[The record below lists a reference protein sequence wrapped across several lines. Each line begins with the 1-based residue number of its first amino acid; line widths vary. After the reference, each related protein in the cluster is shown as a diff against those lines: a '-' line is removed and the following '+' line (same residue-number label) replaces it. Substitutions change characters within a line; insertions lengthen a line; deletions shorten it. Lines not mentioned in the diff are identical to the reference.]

1 MASINFRIKGI
12 TSPGNIRIRLK
23 QGDRFDYEIA
33 TGLKVRLEHWS
44 KAKQKVKNVVD
55 ATYKDEV
62 NNSLNKLRTF
72 IESEYFSE
80 LAIGREISQKWLK
93 DKVNNFFERPNTNG
107 DVNKI
112 YIIPFAENFIDEAKN
127 KINYRTG
134 KVISD
139 QTIEYYKITI
149 GKLKDFEKSTG
160 RKLKLIDIGLKFHND
175 FIKFLSEKQFLNPN
189 TVGFYL
195 SKVVMFCKGAER
207 KGFKVNL
214 EYKDSDFYIP
224 NNKTADIYL
233 NKNEI
238 EAINNLSL
246 PIDGRLDNARDFLII
261 GLFSGLRV
269 GDLLNLNKHD
279 IVDSSIQIVNQKTGI
294 QVIIPLHKH
303 VQKILK
309 KRSGN
314 FPRFISDQKFNT
326 YIKEVC
332 KLAGIDE
339 LVDGAKMVE
348 QKLNGKK
355 MFRKAFGKYPKH
367 ELVSSHI
374 CRRSFATN
382 HYGEIDTL
390 TIMKITG
397 HTTERQF
404 IKYIKVTPKE
414 HANKLKEFWKK
425 EL

>member
-33 TGLKVRLEHWS
+33 TGLKVKLEHWS

-55 ATYKDEV
+55 ATYKDRV

-80 LAIGREISQKWLK
+80 VAIGKGISQKWLK
-93 DKVNNFFERPNTNG
+93 DKVNNFFDRPNSKG
-107 DVNKI
+107 EVNNI
-112 YIIPFAENFIDEAKN
+112 YLISFAENFIEEVKN

-134 KVISD
+134 KAISE
-139 QTIEYYKITI
+139 QTIDYYKITI
-149 GKLKDFEKSTG
+149 GKLMDFEKSTG
-160 RKLKLIDIGLKFHND
+160 RKLKLIEVDLKFHNE

-189 TVGFYL
+189 TIGFYL

-207 KGFKVNL
+207 KGLKISPEFK
-214 EYKDSDFYIP
+214 DPDFYIP
-224 NNKTADIYL
+224 SNKSVDVYL
-233 NKNEI
+233 NKEEI
-238 EAINNLSL
+238 EDINNLSL
-246 PIDGRLDNARDFLII
+246 PIEGKLDNARDWLII
-261 GLFSGLRV
+261 GLWTGLRV
-269 GDLLNLNKHD
+269 SDLLNLSKHD
-279 IVDSSIQIVNQKTGI
+279 IVDSSIQIVNQKTEI
-294 QVIIPLHKH
+294 PVIIPLHKH

-314 FPRFISDQKFNT
+314 FPRFISDQKFNS

-339 LVDGAKMVE
+339 LVDGSKMVQ

-355 MFRKAFGKYPKH
+355 IFRKAFGKYPKH

-425 EL
+425 EH